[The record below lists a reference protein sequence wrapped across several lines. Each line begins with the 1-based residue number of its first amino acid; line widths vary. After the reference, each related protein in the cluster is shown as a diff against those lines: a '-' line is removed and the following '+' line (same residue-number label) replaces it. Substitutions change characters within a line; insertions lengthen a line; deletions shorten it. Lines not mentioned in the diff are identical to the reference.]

1 MPVKLHIS
9 LRYNRQFQDN
19 SHLSLAV
26 SFFIAMTDMNSCT
39 VSSKSLWASPLK
51 YILNLTI
58 FQTSNCY
65 NPHPTLLTIWISW
78 VSLPPIVLLPLSSW
92 SDLFQHKSDH
102 LCSCAPTAMDPL
114 RPLAKIL
121 TKISLLAISH
131 FLLLHM
137 PSCFVVVVLYFLYVL
152 PRILFF
158 QVTAKLSPIPHAGF
172 CSDYHLLVKA
182 SLNIILSTSY
192 FPSFSYFLF
201 FFFLFLLCCIF
212 HYGI

>member
-158 QVTAKLSPIPHAGF
+158 QVTAKLTPIPHAGF

-201 FFFLFLLCCIF
+201 FFLFLLCCIF